1 MTARK
6 DLEPLHLV
14 EDGVT
19 SARFLIYSTQSG
31 VRTELRF
38 DEEQPWFTQAQLADI
53 FGVDVRTVNEHV
65 QNFIRGGELGDS
77 VIRKFRITAADGK
90 SYSVQHYALDVAFY
104 VGYRVNSKQGVLFRR
119 WATQILLQYAVKGF
133 VLDQRRLEN
142 PGGQAD
148 FFDELLDRIRQIRAS
163 EKRMYTR
170 ILELASFCS
179 DYHAMSEDDKQN
191 FFATIQNAMHWAVT
205 GETAADF
212 VYHNIDAAK
221 PDCGVVHFDREARD
235 IPTAAEAGI
244 AKNHYGEPQIKALNL
259 LTSAALEFFESQ
271 AEQRRLTTIAQFA
284 EKMREFIK
292 FDGRPLIP
300 ARYRGKVSDTKK
312 KEKVAGE
319 LAIYRER
326 VRLEKEAKGEV
337 EVGKLLEQARRS
349 ASEKRKTRS
358 TPKKK

>member
-14 EDGVT
+14 EDDET

-65 QNFIRGGELGDS
+65 QNFIRSGELGDS

-90 SYSVQHYALDVAFY
+90 SYNVQHYALDVAFY
-104 VGYRVNSKQGVLFRR
+104 VGYRVNSKEGVLFRR
-119 WATQILLQYAVKGF
+119 WATQVLLQYAVKGF

-142 PGGQAD
+142 PGGQPD

-170 ILELASFCS
+170 ILELATFCS

-191 FFATIQNAMHWAVT
+191 FFATIQNAMH
-205 GETAADF
+205 
-212 VYHNIDAAK
+212 
-221 PDCGVVHFDREARD
+221 
-235 IPTAAEAGI
+235 
-244 AKNHYGEPQIKALNL
+244 
-259 LTSAALEFFESQ
+259 
-271 AEQRRLTTIAQFA
+271 
-284 EKMREFIK
+284 
-292 FDGRPLIP
+292 
-300 ARYRGKVSDTKK
+300 
-312 KEKVAGE
+312 
-319 LAIYRER
+319 
-326 VRLEKEAKGEV
+326 
-337 EVGKLLEQARRS
+337 
-349 ASEKRKTRS
+349 
-358 TPKKK
+358 